1 MILMRRHVWKISL
14 IVATLVAITLPCVLA
29 QTGDAISSSELSG
42 RIDAGNAPLIL
53 DVRTPREY
61 EAGHIPGAVN
71 IPHTELNGRI
81 SELES
86 NRNEEIVVHCQSGP
100 RAGIAQSILS
110 RAGFMK
116 IRELQGHMQQWK
128 AGGYRIE

>member
-71 IPHTELNGRI
+71 IPHMELNDRI

-110 RAGFMK
+110 RAGFTK

-128 AGGYRIE
+128 ARGYPIE

>member
-14 IVATLVAITLPCVLA
+14 IVATFVAITLPCVLA
-29 QTGDAISSSELSG
+29 QTGGAISPSELSG

-53 DVRTPREY
+53 DVRTVREY
-61 EAGHIPGAVN
+61 EAGHIPGAIN

-81 SELES
+81 SELAS
-86 NRNEEIVVHCQSGP
+86 NLNEEIVVHCQSGP
-100 RAGIAQSILS
+100 RAGVAQSILS

-128 AGGYRIE
+128 AGGYPIE

>member
-53 DVRTPREY
+53 DVRTVREY

-71 IPHTELNGRI
+71 IPHTDLRDRL
-81 SELES
+81 SELIS
-86 NRNEEIVVHCQSGP
+86 HLNEEIVVHCQTGP
-100 RAGIAQSILS
+100 RAGVAQSILLQ
-110 RAGFMK
+110 AGFTQT
-116 IRELQGHMQQWK
+116 RELEGHMQKWK
-128 AGGYRIE
+128 ANGYPIE

>member
-29 QTGDAISSSELSG
+29 QTGDAISPSELSG

-53 DVRTPREY
+53 DVRTVREY
-61 EAGHIPGAVN
+61 EAGHIPGSVN
-71 IPHTELNGRI
+71 IPHTELSGRI
-81 SELES
+81 SELAS

-110 RAGFMK
+110 RSGFTK

-128 AGGYRIE
+128 ARGYPIE

>member
-1 MILMRRHVWKISL
+1 MILMRRHIRKNSL
-14 IVATLVAITLPCVLA
+14 IIAAFVAITLSCVLA
-29 QTGDAISSSELSG
+29 QTGDSISPLELSG
-42 RIDAGNAPLIL
+42 RIGTGNAPIIL

-71 IPHTELNGRI
+71 IPHTELSGRI

-86 NRNEEIVVHCQSGP
+86 NRNEEIVVHCQSGA

-110 RAGFMK
+110 RAGFTK
-116 IRELQGHMQQWK
+116 IHELQGHMLQWK
-128 AGGYRIE
+128 AGGYPIE

>member
-29 QTGDAISSSELSG
+29 QTGNAISPSELSG

-53 DVRTPREY
+53 DVRTVREY
-61 EAGHIPGAVN
+61 AAGHIPGAVN

-81 SELES
+81 SELAS
-86 NRNEEIVVHCQSGP
+86 NRSEEIVVHCQSGP

-128 AGGYRIE
+128 AGGYPIE